1 VTLSLHRAFNELT
14 ELIPVKLII
23 EDYPDKSELVE
34 ESRFQ
39 GVVLNVAMMKARLSG
54 RGLTNANFQYL
65 RHFI

>member
-65 RHFI
+65 RHFL

>member
-1 VTLSLHRAFNELT
+1 MTLSLHRAFNELT

-65 RHFI
+65 RHFL

>member
-1 VTLSLHRAFNELT
+1 VTLSLHRAINELT

-23 EDYPDKSELVE
+23 EDYPDKSVLVE
-34 ESRFQ
+34 EGRFQ

-54 RGLTNANFQYL
+54 RGLTNANVQYL

>member
-54 RGLTNANFQYL
+54 RGLTNANVQYL